1 MTARS
6 KLVELLADPGSSA
19 PAIVS
24 TSPLVIVTYKALAE
38 QIERLSAQLT
48 SAGLESGDRVAI
60 VLPNSLEFLVVF
72 LALTHGQGPAPRP
85 DSFVLLKTERTP
97 FERPFFTPV

>member
-1 MTARS
+1 MFR
-6 KLVELLADPGSSA
+6 

-60 VLPNSLEFLVVF
+60 VLPNSLEFQKVAVC
-72 LALTHGQGPAPRP
+72 QCRM
-85 DSFVLLKTERTP
+85 RC
-97 FERPFFTPV
+97 